1 MTIQELLEEKGTIV
15 AAMRSALDA
24 NPGDK
29 WTAEHEAA
37 YVAQNK
43 RLGEIEAKITTLR
56 TDEATRA
63 ERAAALDA
71 AEQRTREQGNN
82 QGGNAGGN
90 HGEQRQRPAGDR
102 AAVALQAWLRAGE
115 GQEISAEH
123 RAACQELG
131 VNPNTRE
138 IGLNLRNNY
147 GAPAWCVGGNQGR
160 REVRAGLDVGTSGAG
175 QETIPQGFLAE
186 LDRKMLAFG
195 GPRAVCNVI
204 RTASGNNLPV
214 PKVDDTSNTGVLL
227 AEATTIGTSIDPTFS
242 AVTLGAYKF
251 SSKAVLV
258 SAEILQDS
266 AFNMA
271 SLVASLLGERLGRIM
286 GAYNTTGTGSSQ
298 PQGIVNGSAA
308 GVTAA
313 SATAIAAD
321 ELFGLVHS
329 VDPAYRLGGACGWM
343 MNDNVLLMIR
353 KLKDTTNQ
361 YLWQPG
367 LSQGVPDRLAGY
379 PVTINQHMDVT
390 PATTDKVMLF
400 GDFTHF
406 TIRDVAEIR
415 FRRLDERYADTDQVG
430 FVAFARMDSK
440 MIQSAAIKH
449 LVMA

>member
-1 MTIQELLEEKGTIV
+1 MSKIMDLLQEKAALVKEMRAGLE
-15 AAMRSALDA
+15 A

-29 WTAEHEAA
+29 WNAECEATWGT
-37 YVAQNK
+37 QNK
-43 RLGEIEAKITTLR
+43 RLGEIETESAAIR
-56 TDEATRA
+56 ADEATRA
-63 ERAAALDA
+63 ERARLLDE
-71 AEQRTREQGNN
+71 AEQRSREHGQNMPSNN
-82 QGGNAGGN
+82 
-90 HGEQRQRPAGDR
+90 RQEHRQQPQGDR

-115 GQEISAEH
+115 GADLSAEH

-138 IGLNLRNNY
+138 IALNLRNDY
-147 GAPAWCVGGNQGR
+147 GDPAWCVGGNQGR
-160 REVRAGLDVGTSGAG
+160 RELRAGLDVGTSGAG
-175 QETIPQGFLAE
+175 QETIPRGFLAE
-186 LDRKMLAFG
+186 LDRKLLAFG

-204 RTASGNNLPV
+204 RTASGNTIDV

-227 AEATTIGTSIDPTFS
+227 AEATTIGTSVDPTFS
-242 AVTLGAYKF
+242 AVTLGAYKY

-271 SLVASLLGERLGRIM
+271 TLIASLLGERLGRIM
-286 GAYNTTGTGSSQ
+286 GAQNTTGTGSSQ
-298 PQGIVNGSAA
+298 PQGIVTGSAA

-313 SATAIAAD
+313 SATAIASD
-321 ELFGLVHS
+321 EVFGLIHS
-329 VDPAYRLGGACGWM
+329 VDPAYRMSGACGFM

-367 LSQGVPDRLAGY
+367 LSQGTPDRLLGY
-379 PVTINQHMDVT
+379 PVTINQHMDLT

-400 GDFTHF
+400 GDFSHF